1 MLLIFFAQLLVNKR
15 SLFNVAGKRFLG
27 IDFPRVRDLG
37 PILLIWGIATVIM
50 ALQNDFGPALVLFGT
65 VLAMLY
71 AATGRGSWLIIGMV
85 LVTVGVVGVYM
96 VSDKIQARVTHFLD
110 PLGSYDEGGYQLSQ
124 GLFGMSWG
132 GIGGTGLGQGYPQN
146 IPVAHSDFILS
157 AFGEEL
163 GFTGLSAI
171 ILLFAILIS
180 RGISASLAVRD
191 SFGKL
196 LAAGVAFSMAIQLFV
211 VAAGVSKLMPLTGL
225 TTPFMSAG
233 GSSLLASYIM
243 LAIVLRV
250 SDEANRPWGI
260 PSNPSGL
267 NDNATASQEVNQ

>member
-1 MLLIFFAQLLVNKR
+1 M
-15 SLFNVAGKRFLG
+15 
-27 IDFPRVRDLG
+27 
-37 PILLIWGIATVIM
+37 
-50 ALQNDFGPALVLFGT
+50 
-65 VLAMLY
+65 
-71 AATGRGSWLIIGMV
+71 
-85 LVTVGVVGVYM
+85 
-96 VSDKIQARVTHFLD
+96 
-110 PLGSYDEGGYQLSQ
+110 
-124 GLFGMSWG
+124 
-132 GIGGTGLGQGYPQN
+132 
-146 IPVAHSDFILS
+146 AHSDFILS

-196 LAAGVAFSMAIQLFV
+196 LAAGIAFSMAIQLFV

-267 NDNATASQEVNQ
+267 NDNANASQGVNQ

>member
-1 MLLIFFAQLLVNKR
+1 M
-15 SLFNVAGKRFLG
+15 
-27 IDFPRVRDLG
+27 P
-37 PILLIWGIATVIM
+37 
-50 ALQNDFGPALVLFGT
+50 
-65 VLAMLY
+65 
-71 AATGRGSWLIIGMV
+71 
-85 LVTVGVVGVYM
+85 
-96 VSDKIQARVTHFLD
+96 
-110 PLGSYDEGGYQLSQ
+110 
-124 GLFGMSWG
+124 
-132 GIGGTGLGQGYPQN
+132 
-146 IPVAHSDFILS
+146 SDFILS